1 MEGSGVADMGT
12 GRVSSH
18 HREEHHLSEL
28 SIVLLGWSRSGK
40 SSAGN
45 TILGRKEFQS
55 GIRTAQCVKRQGEV
69 AGRQV
74 TVVDTPGWGITSSV
88 KDTRAVVKQ
97 EIVRSVSL
105 CPPGPYAL
113 FLVINVSSSFTES
126 HRRPV
131 EEHLELLSERVW
143 RHTIVLFTR
152 GDWLG
157 DTTIEQHIET
167 EGKALQWLVE
177 KCGNRYHVLNNE
189 NRGDGT
195 QVTELLEK
203 IEETVARNRSGHF
216 TIEESDEGFKEWFKG
231 EKVDEKQLKQK
242 FEEEWSRREEEWR
255 RREEELIERMAKVA
269 VEETRTREDFLQCS
283 CQLTLDPNTAC
294 RLLRLSEG
302 NREVTCVRQD
312 QPYPDH
318 PERFDCWPQVLCREG
333 LSGRSYW
340 EAEWGGGG

>member
-1 MEGSGVADMGT
+1 
-12 GRVSSH
+12 
-18 HREEHHLSEL
+18 
-28 SIVLLGWSRSGK
+28 
-40 SSAGN
+40 
-45 TILGRKEFQS
+45 
-55 GIRTAQCVKRQGEV
+55 
-69 AGRQV
+69 
-74 TVVDTPGWGITSSV
+74 
-88 KDTRAVVKQ
+88 Q

-113 FLVINVSSSFTES
+113 FLVIDVSSSFTES

-203 IEETVARNRSGHF
+203 IEETVARNKSGHF

-255 RREEELIERMAKVA
+255 RREEEWRRREEEWRRREEELIERMAMVMVDSETEGSTLPVRKRRNSIDYHPPTMSGGTPAPSEAGSSVWGYESAHKRSKQKVSRWLNRSKTERSVSSGYGTRSSVVSEA
-269 VEETRTREDFLQCS
+269 ESELEKDTELLEKREETVARNRSGHFWFKEWFKRKKVDEKQLKQKFEEEWRRRE
-283 CQLTLDPNTAC
+283 
-294 RLLRLSEG
+294 E
-302 NREVTCVRQD
+302 EII
-312 QPYPDH
+312 
-318 PERFDCWPQVLCREG
+318 ERMVV
-333 LSGRSYW
+333 
-340 EAEWGGGG
+340 